1 MDRRAWQAAV
11 HGVAASDKTET
22 TQHARTW
29 ESCIPFFHISMTFP
43 IKAHLN
49 SDYISALWIVGTRL
63 EGQIFVIRHSSNH
76 FSKNPPNAVLLTPT
90 VFTRIIY
97 NLTIIW

>member
-11 HGVAASDKTET
+11 HGVTVSDKTEA
-22 TQHARTW
+22 TQHTHT

-49 SDYISALWIVGTRL
+49 SDYISAPWIVVTRL
-63 EGQIFVIRHSSNH
+63 ERADFCNI
-76 FSKNPPNAVLLTPT
+76 KT
-90 VFTRIIY
+90 
-97 NLTIIW
+97 